1 MSKKLIIN
9 WIKPPSPNVAKNGL
23 TLELFNL
30 NVIWHAD
37 EDVEVTEF
45 FQYPDPK
52 AKTIL
57 GKYSQ
62 AKRVVRGN
70 PNEVYSQIYKHI
82 SDKANFQKK
91 WDAAKHLYL
100 TRSPFSRAASEAFLH
115 YVNNYGMTPKKFA
128 EKTGVENSVLFRELK
143 GQRQLSLEKAIKY
156 SKALACDPVD
166 LLFDKQM
173 CRLWGS
179 VDLFNMHNAGN
190 EDYWI
195 GQIKAAPILKDS
207 KNEGGLL
214 GDQLIPVPRDIYRPE
229 IKAILIDSLGSYL
242 HNHFVYYYRTDN
254 SDAINENKLV
264 IVGREIPE
272 LEDLGMDTMQYFFG
286 ILKIEKGKQQIINP
300 EPTAEKRL
308 IASGPFSF
316 IAPVVSMVKRGAMKK
331 DHSYF
336 ESIEQAE
343 QIKEAEQKIL
353 ETQTRAMEA
362 LQKQLEKLDY
372 DMKQIQKLTEKERA
386 VLKEKLGMEKL
397 FKSIDNIPNFIR
409 KLVNEI

>member
-1 MSKKLIIN
+1 MSKKLIIK
-9 WIKPPSPNVAKNGL
+9 WTKPPPEELSKKGI

-45 FQYPDPK
+45 FQFPDPK

-70 PNEVYSQIYKHI
+70 PNEVYAQIYKHI
-82 SDKANFQKK
+82 SDKATFQKK

-100 TRSPFSRAASEAFLH
+100 TRTPFSRAASEAFLH

-179 VDLFNMHNAGN
+179 VDLFNMHNLGN

-308 IASGPFSF
+308 IATGPFSF

-409 KLVNEI
+409 KKVG

>member
-1 MSKKLIIN
+1 MSKKLIIK
-9 WIKPPSPNVAKNGL
+9 WTKPPPEELSKKGI

-45 FQYPDPK
+45 FQFPDPK

-70 PNEVYSQIYKHI
+70 PNEVYAQIYKHI
-82 SDKANFQKK
+82 SDKATFQKK

-100 TRSPFSRAASEAFLH
+100 TRTPFSRAASEAFLH

-409 KLVNEI
+409 KKVG

>member
-1 MSKKLIIN
+1 MSKKLIIK
-9 WIKPPSPNVAKNGL
+9 WTKPPPEELSKKGI

-45 FQYPDPK
+45 FQFPDPK

-409 KLVNEI
+409 KKVG

>member
-1 MSKKLIIN
+1 MSKKLIIK
-9 WIKPPSPNVAKNGL
+9 WTKPPPEELSKKGI

-70 PNEVYSQIYKHI
+70 PNEVYAQIYKHI
-82 SDKANFQKK
+82 SDKATFQKK

-100 TRSPFSRAASEAFLH
+100 TRTPFSRAASEAFLH

-308 IASGPFSF
+308 IATGPFSF

-353 ETQTRAMEA
+353 ETQTKAMEA

-409 KLVNEI
+409 KKVG

>member
-1 MSKKLIIN
+1 MSKKLIIK
-9 WIKPPSPNVAKNGL
+9 WTKPPPEDLAKKGI

-45 FQYPDPK
+45 FQFPDPK

-70 PNEVYSQIYKHI
+70 PNEVYAQIYKHI
-82 SDKANFQKK
+82 SDKATFQKK

-100 TRSPFSRAASEAFLH
+100 TRTPFSRAASEAFLH

-308 IASGPFSF
+308 IATGPFSF

-397 FKSIDNIPNFIR
+397 FKSIDSIPNFIR
-409 KLVNEI
+409 KKVG

>member
-1 MSKKLIIN
+1 MSKKLIIK
-9 WIKPPSPNVAKNGL
+9 WTKPPPEDLAKKGI

-45 FQYPDPK
+45 FQFPDPK

-70 PNEVYSQIYKHI
+70 PNEVYAQIYKHI
-82 SDKANFQKK
+82 SDKATFQKK

-100 TRSPFSRAASEAFLH
+100 TRTPFSRAASEAFLH

-207 KNEGGLL
+207 KNVGGLL

-308 IASGPFSF
+308 IATGPFSF

-397 FKSIDNIPNFIR
+397 FKSIDSIPNFIR
-409 KLVNEI
+409 KKVG

>member
-1 MSKKLIIN
+1 MSKKLIIK
-9 WIKPPSPNVAKNGL
+9 WTKPPSEELAKKGI

-45 FQYPDPK
+45 FQFPDPK

-62 AKRVVRGN
+62 AKRVVRGE
-70 PNEVYSQIYKHI
+70 PSEVYAQIYKHI
-82 SDKANFQKK
+82 SDKATFQKK

-100 TRSPFSRAASEAFLH
+100 TRTPFSRAASEAFLH

-214 GDQLIPVPRDIYRPE
+214 GNQLIPVPRDIYRPE

-308 IASGPFSF
+308 IATGPFSF

-386 VLKEKLGMEKL
+386 ILKEKLGMEKL

-409 KLVNEI
+409 KKVG

>member
-1 MSKKLIIN
+1 MSKKLIIK
-9 WIKPPSPNVAKNGL
+9 WTKPPSEELSKKGI

-62 AKRVVRGN
+62 AKRVVRGE
-70 PNEVYSQIYKHI
+70 PSEVYAQIYKHI
-82 SDKANFQKK
+82 SDKATFQKK

-100 TRSPFSRAASEAFLH
+100 TRTPFSRAASEAFLH

-308 IASGPFSF
+308 IATGPFSF

-409 KLVNEI
+409 KKVG

>member
-1 MSKKLIIN
+1 MSKKLIIK
-9 WIKPPSPNVAKNGL
+9 WTKPPPEELAKKGI

-70 PNEVYSQIYKHI
+70 PNEVYAQIYKHI
-82 SDKANFQKK
+82 SDKATFQKK

-100 TRSPFSRAASEAFLH
+100 TRTPFSRAASEAFLH

-308 IASGPFSF
+308 IATGPFSF

-409 KLVNEI
+409 KKVG

>member
-1 MSKKLIIN
+1 MSKKLIIK
-9 WIKPPSPNVAKNGL
+9 WTKPPPEELAKKGI

-45 FQYPDPK
+45 FQFPDPK

-70 PNEVYSQIYKHI
+70 PNEVYAQIYKHI
-82 SDKANFQKK
+82 SDKATFQKK

-100 TRSPFSRAASEAFLH
+100 TRTPFSRAASEAFLH

-409 KLVNEI
+409 KKVG